1 MELKL
6 IKKYALAARALFRTA
21 IKSQLDLIN
30 KSDGLIAR
38 INQLGEEEVVEQAAY
53 TWFNRLC
60 AIRYLE
66 LNDKL
71 PHGFRVLSHPL
82 QTNAFQI
89 IENLET
95 LTDDFNLDK
104 SQVVE
109 LVLEGTHDE
118 ELFRMALLGQCEQLA
133 QGVNKLFGEETCWV
147 NELLPCDLT
156 RTKSIVRFVVDG
168 LDESFWQ
175 TLDVFNQ
182 LFSAYY
188 ADIKKELPKKIGI
201 NELAKATQ
209 TTEPKWVSQ
218 YMVENSLARR
228 WLELFPDSTIAS
240 SLAFFLPDAEQLDEV
255 NQHIANIAT
264 TPSYD
269 LRELKVLDAACGS
282 GRNLLIAY
290 DILVNI
296 YLEKGFRLRDIPQE
310 IFEHNLVGFD
320 IDERAIQISSL
331 ILVLRSAEQDRRFLT
346 RGYQPNI
353 LQLSDTG
360 GLGTIASP
368 EQIDDSENS
377 FAIKK
382 ALEQKYDV
390 VVTYPPNLGILG
402 ADESLINLKDVAKKD
417 FAETKS
423 NLATMFFSR
432 TLDLLKPDGFTSLIL
447 KDSWMFMS
455 RYEKMRDILFDN
467 HSICSLAHLGRGV
480 IPDQHQ
486 MNAVVIRNS
495 HLPSFE
501 ARYCFTSNA
510 DITDKQIDESSD
522 TLEEQ
527 YILPRPKSFPCDNS
541 RNVCNSLA
549 KMSNVPTKPLSYW
562 ASEGLQNAFSLGQP
576 FKSSVAT
583 LPAGKNIDRDKYV
596 RQWWE
601 LNNHD
606 LDSEQGSWKPIISG
620 GEYRRWYGNINGYVN
635 TKEPEIGQLNQQL
648 ESKVNSWTALAPTFN
663 AREVPSDAIY
673 DASGPCFAPSRNITD
688 EQTRLFQLGLLNSS
702 MFNRLVKTV
711 YPEGVLGS
719 IRPNDLAVLPIV
731 DDEKAAIADTVEQL
745 VECSKED
752 WHSVETSIA
761 FGSHPIMLEHLK
773 ASSTLIADDFLT
785 IESDTHQFV
794 NYITSLEQ
802 SLNEHVDESYQIDA
816 NERVVISKSDLSFY
830 KNPYFTI
837 GTNLDES
844 EPDAY
849 KAKVLNTFRSD
860 TVVSLISY
868 IVGCIM
874 GRFSY
879 TGDGVV
885 FANQNGSQFKSLL
898 NEDAYSGFQ
907 PDDDAIVPL
916 AEDSWVYEDDAT
928 GRVVEFVKSV
938 WGAESLNQNI
948 NFIAESLILNAIN
961 PKKAE
966 SAENTIRRYLSS
978 QFFKDH
984 VTKYARKPIYWLFS
998 SGKEK
1003 AFECLVYMHRYNEG
1017 TLSRMRTE
1025 YLIPLIGAYEA
1036 QYNLLSEQ
1044 QLQATGTEART
1055 IEKDLKSLGGKQAEL
1070 RSFDEQ
1076 LKHFAEKRITLYLD
1090 DGVKANYGKFGNLL
1104 VDVKAIHGKAVK

>member
-6 IKKYALAARALFRTA
+6 IKKYALEARILFKAA
-21 IKSQLDLIN
+21 IKSQLNLIDKSDDLIA
-30 KSDGLIAR
+30 KISKF
-38 INQLGEEEVVEQAAY
+38 GEEEVVEQAAY

-89 IENLET
+89 VENLEE
-95 LTDDFNLDK
+95 LTDEFNLDK
-104 SQVVE
+104 SQVIE
-109 LVLEGTHDE
+109 LVLEGIHDE
-118 ELFRMALLGQCEQLA
+118 KLFRMALLGQCEQLA
-133 QGVNKLFGEETCWV
+133 LGINQLFGEDTQWV
-147 NELLPCDLT
+147 NQLLPCDLT

-168 LDESFWQ
+168 LDESFWR

-182 LFSAYY
+182 LFSVYY

-201 NELAKATQ
+201 KELAKATQ

-218 YMVENSLARR
+218 YMVENTLARR

-240 SLAFFLPDAEQLDEV
+240 SLGFFLPDAEQPDEI

-269 LRELKVLDAACGS
+269 LRELKFLDAACGS
-282 GRNLLIAY
+282 GRNLCLAY

-296 YLEKGFRLRDIPQE
+296 YLEKGFRARDIPQE

-331 ILVLRSAEQDRRFLT
+331 ILVLRAAEQDRRFLT
-346 RGYQPNI
+346 RGYQPNV
-353 LQLSDTG
+353 LLLSDAN
-360 GLGTIASP
+360 GLGAIASP
-368 EQIDDSENS
+368 EQIGDGKNS
-377 FAIKK
+377 SAIKK

-402 ADESLINLKDVAKKD
+402 ADESLINLKEVAKKD

-510 DITDKQIDESSD
+510 DIIDKQINESSD

-527 YILPRPKSFPCDNS
+527 YILPKPKSFPSDNS

-562 ASEGLQNAFSLGQP
+562 ASEGLQNAFSLGQV
-576 FKSSVAT
+576 FKSSVTT
-583 LPAGKNIDRDKYV
+583 LPAGKNIDRDKFV

-601 LNNHD
+601 LNHHD
-606 LDSEQGSWKPIISG
+606 LDSEQGNWKPIVSG
-620 GEYRRWYGNINGYVN
+620 GDYRRWYGNINGYVN
-635 TKEPEIGQLNQQL
+635 AKTPEISKLNQQL
-648 ESKVNSWTALAPTFN
+648 ETKVNSWTALAPTFN
-663 AREVPSDAIY
+663 AREVPPGAVY

-719 IRPNDLAVLPIV
+719 VRPNDLAVLPIV
-731 DDEKAAIADTVEQL
+731 DDEKTAIANTVEQL
-745 VECSKED
+745 VKCSKED
-752 WHSVETSIA
+752 WHGVETSIA
-761 FGSHPIMLEHLK
+761 FGSHPIMLEHIQT
-773 ASSTLIADDFLT
+773 SSTLIEDDFST
-785 IESDTHQFV
+785 IESDTHEFV

-802 SLNEHVDESYQIDA
+802 SLNEYIDESYQIDVS
-816 NERVVISKSDLSFY
+816 EREVISASDLSFY

-837 GTNLDES
+837 GTNLDGS
-844 EPDAY
+844 QAAY
-849 KAKVLNTFRSD
+849 KAKVFKTFRSD
-860 TVVSLISY
+860 TAVSLISY

-879 TGDGVV
+879 TGDGVA
-885 FANQNGSQFKSLL
+885 FANQDVSQFKSLL
-898 NEDAYSGFQ
+898 NKEVYSGFQ

-928 GRVVEFVKSV
+928 GRVIEFIKEV
-938 WGAESLNQNI
+938 WGSECLSQNI
-948 NFIAESLILNAIN
+948 NFIAESLNLNAIN
-961 PKKAE
+961 PRKAE
-966 SAENTIRRYLSS
+966 SAENTIRRYLST

-1025 YLIPLIGAYEA
+1025 YVIPLIGTYEA

-1044 QLQATGTEART
+1044 QLQATGTESRG
-1055 IEKDLKSLGGKQAEL
+1055 IEKDLKSLEKKQAEL
-1070 RSFDEQ
+1070 RTFDEQ
-1076 LKHFAEKRITLYLD
+1076 LKHYAEMRITLDLD

-1104 VDVKAIHGKAVK
+1104 ADVKAIHGKAVK

>member
-6 IKKYALAARALFRTA
+6 IKKYALEARILFKSA
-21 IKSQLDLIN
+21 IKSQLNLVD
-30 KSDGLIAR
+30 KSDDLIAR
-38 INQLGEEEVVEQAAY
+38 INQFGEEEVVEQAAY

-60 AIRYLE
+60 TIRYLE

-71 PHGFRVLSHPL
+71 PHGFRVLSHP
-82 QTNAFQI
+82 QNKNGFQI
-89 IENLET
+89 LEQLAD
-95 LTDDFNLDK
+95 LTDEFNLDK
-104 SQVVE
+104 TQVLE
-109 LVLEGTHDE
+109 LTLEGTHDE
-118 ELFRMALLGQCEQLA
+118 KLFRMALLGQCEQLA
-133 QGVNKLFGEETCWV
+133 QGINQLFGEGTQWV

-240 SLAFFLPDAEQLDEV
+240 SLEYFLPDAEQPDEV
-255 NQHIANIAT
+255 NQHITSIAT

-282 GRNLLIAY
+282 GRNLLLAY

-296 YLEKGFRLRDIPQE
+296 YLEKGFRARDIPQE

-346 RGYQPNI
+346 RGYQPNV
-353 LQLSDTG
+353 LQLSDTN
-360 GLGTIASP
+360 GLGAIASP
-368 EQIDDSENS
+368 AQIGDGKNS
-377 FAIKK
+377 SAIKK

-390 VVTYPPNLGILG
+390 VVTYPPNLGIVG
-402 ADESLINLKDVAKKD
+402 ADDSLINLKEVAKKD

-455 RYEKMRDILFDN
+455 RYEKMRDILFDS

-495 HLPSFE
+495 HLPNFE

-510 DITDKQIDESSD
+510 DITDKQIDESSER
-522 TLEEQ
+522 LEEQ
-527 YILPRPKSFPCDNS
+527 YILPKPKSFPCDNS
-541 RNVCNSLA
+541 RNVSNSLA

-562 ASEGLQNAFSLGQP
+562 ASEDLQSAFSLGQP
-576 FKSSVAT
+576 FKSCVT
-583 LPAGKNIDRDKYV
+583 TVPAGKNIDRDKFV

-601 LNNHD
+601 LNHHD
-606 LDSEQGSWKPIISG
+606 LGSEQGSWKPIISG
-620 GEYRRWYGNINGYVN
+620 GEYRRWYGNINSYVN
-635 TKEPEIGQLNQQL
+635 AKSPEISQLNQQL

-663 AREVPSDAIY
+663 AREVPSGAVY
-673 DASGPCFAPSRNITD
+673 DASGPCFAPSRDITD
-688 EQTRLFQLGLLNSS
+688 EQTRLFQLGLLNST

-719 IRPNDLAVLPIV
+719 IRPNDLAVLPVV
-731 DDEKAAIADTVEQL
+731 DNEKVAIADITKQL

-761 FGSHPIMLEHLK
+761 FGSHPIMFEHLK
-773 ASSTLIADDFLT
+773 TSSTLIADDYLML
-785 IESDTHQFV
+785 ESDTHEFV
-794 NYITSLEQ
+794 NHIISLEQ

-816 NERVVISKSDLSFY
+816 NERPELSVSDLSFY

-837 GTNLDES
+837 GTNLDDS
-844 EPDAY
+844 QADAY
-849 KAKVLNTFRSD
+849 KAKVFNTFRSD

-885 FANQNGSQFKSLL
+885 FANQDVSQFKSLL
-898 NEDAYSGFQ
+898 NKEIYSSFQ

-928 GRVVEFVKSV
+928 GRVIEFIKEV

-948 NFIAESLILNAIN
+948 NFIAESLSLKAIK
-961 PKKAE
+961 PKNAE
-966 SAENTIRRYLSS
+966 SAEGTIRRYLST

-984 VTKYARKPIYWLFS
+984 VTQYARKPIYWLFS

-1003 AFECLVYMHRYNEG
+1003 AFECLVYLHRYNES
-1017 TLSRMRTE
+1017 TLPRMRTE
-1025 YLIPLIGAYEA
+1025 YVIPLIGTYEA
-1036 QYNLLSEQ
+1036 QHTLLSEQ
-1044 QLQATGTEART
+1044 QLQATGTEARR
-1055 IEKDLKSLGGKQAEL
+1055 IEKELKSLEKKQAEL
-1070 RSFDEQ
+1070 RTFDEQ
-1076 LKHFAEKRITLYLD
+1076 LKHYAEMRITLDLD

-1104 VDVKAIHGKAVK
+1104 ADVKAIHGKVVK